1 MHLHVAKKIVVLI
14 LLLLLAVAAWIP
26 KFDAPAMEQVDAG
39 MKRAIVTFAAARALN
54 AAISLAQGTEVHL
67 SLGAGVTLSIGE
79 VLDPVNDLV
88 EMFSN
93 FMLMASVAFGIQ
105 KALLVMGQYE
115 YVKWLLTGA
124 LLAWGFAYF
133 YRQSV
138 PPRWLNNLLVLMLMV
153 RFAIPIIT
161 VGSDAIF
168 HEFLQADY
176 QQSQAVL
183 GSTTDTVRQITPEL
197 KAPAKKEGVLEKFK
211 SSISALDPRPYID
224 HLKAVLDKATE
235 HVIHLTVVFFLQT
248 MLLPVLLLWAMY
260 SVLRSMI
267 HYPSSTASKL

>member
-1 MHLHVAKKIVVLI
+1 MHLHIAKKIVVLI
-14 LLLLLAVAAWIP
+14 LLLLLVMAAWIP
-26 KFDAPAMEQVDAG
+26 KLDAPAMDQIDAG
-39 MKRAIVTFAAARALN
+39 MKRALVTFAAARALN

-105 KALLVMGQYE
+105 KALLMMGQYE
-115 YVKWLLTGA
+115 YVKLLLTVV

-133 YRQSV
+133 YKSRV
-138 PPRWLNNLLVLMLMV
+138 PRWLNNLLILMLMV
-153 RFAIPIIT
+153 RFAIPAIT
-161 VGSDAIF
+161 VGSDAVF
-168 HEFLQADY
+168 HAFLQADY

-197 KAPAKKEGVLEKFK
+197 KAAPKKEGVLEKFK
-211 SSISALDPRPYID
+211 KSISALDPRPYID
-224 HLKAVLDKATE
+224 HLKAVLDQATE
-235 HVIHLTVVFFLQT
+235 HVIHLIVVFFLQT
-248 MLLPVLLLWAMY
+248 MLMPVLLLWAMY
-260 SVLRSMI
+260 SVLRNMI
-267 HYPSSTASKL
+267 YFPALRRSDA